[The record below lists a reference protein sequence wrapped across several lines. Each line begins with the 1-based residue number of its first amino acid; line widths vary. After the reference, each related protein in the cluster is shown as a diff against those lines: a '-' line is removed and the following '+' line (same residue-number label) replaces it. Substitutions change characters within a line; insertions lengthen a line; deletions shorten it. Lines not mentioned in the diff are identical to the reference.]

1 MIDLS
6 VSPKPFESRTV
17 GELVT
22 EDYRRGITF
31 KQFGIDFC
39 CGGGTSIAE
48 ACAAK
53 NVDVDTLRKALE
65 NVTESGSPGVP
76 ARAATW
82 SPSFLADYIVNQHH
96 AYVRE
101 RVPVLRKFTARVAA
115 VHGHHYTELLEIRD
129 IFTALAAELE
139 AHMADEESIFP
150 EIGRADV
157 SGRLGELEQEHAEAG
172 EAMARIRALSSDY
185 TPPEGACNT
194 FRAAYAGLKEF
205 EEDLH
210 AHVHL
215 ENNILFPKLSATG
228 R

>member
-6 VSPKPFESRTV
+6 VSPTPFEKRTV
-17 GELVT
+17 GEVVA

-39 CGGGTSIAE
+39 CGGGKTIGE
-48 ACAAK
+48 ACANK
-53 NVDVDTLRKALE
+53 GVELNVLRNAIE
-65 NVTESGSPGVP
+65 NVSESGSPGVP

-101 RVPVLRKFTARVAA
+101 RVPVLRKFTTRVAA
-115 VHGHHYTELLEIRD
+115 VHGHHYTELDEIRD
-129 IFTALAAELE
+129 TFRALADDLE
-139 AHMADEESIFP
+139 AHMANEESIFP
-150 EIGRADV
+150 QIGQTDV
-157 SGRLGELEQEHAEAG
+157 SGRLGELEKEHTAAG
-172 EAMARIRALSSDY
+172 DAMARIRELTGNY

-215 ENNILFPKLSATG
+215 ENNILFPKLVG
-228 R
+228 

>member
-1 MIDLS
+1 MIDATI
-6 VSPKPFESRTV
+6 SPKPFELRTV
-17 GELVT
+17 GEVVA

-39 CGGGTSIAE
+39 CGGGKTIGE
-48 ACAAK
+48 ACANK
-53 NVDVDTLRKALE
+53 GVEVDVLRNAIE
-65 NVTESGSPGVP
+65 NVSEANSPGVP

-82 SPSFLADYIVNQHH
+82 SATFLADYIVNQHH

-115 VHGHHYTELLEIRD
+115 VHGHHYTELDEIRD
-129 IFTALAAELE
+129 IFSTLADELE

-150 EIGRADV
+150 EIGRTDV
-157 SGRLGELEQEHAEAG
+157 SGRLAELEQEHTEAG
-172 EAMARIRALSSDY
+172 EAMARIRELTSDY

-194 FRAAYAGLKEF
+194 FHAAYAGLKEF

-215 ENNILFPKLSATG
+215 ENNILFPKLA
-228 R
+228 

>member
-6 VSPKPFESRTV
+6 VSPKPFELRTV
-17 GELVT
+17 GEVVT

-39 CGGGTSIAE
+39 CGGGKSIAE

-53 NVDVDTLRKALE
+53 KVDVETLRKAIE
-65 NVTESGSPGVP
+65 NVSETGAPGVP

-82 SPSFLADYIVNQHH
+82 SASFLADYIVNQHH

-115 VHGHHYTELLEIRD
+115 VHGHHYTELQEIRD
-129 IFTALAAELE
+129 IFSTLADELE
-139 AHMADEESIFP
+139 AHMADEEAIFP

-157 SGRLGELEQEHAEAG
+157 SGRLGELEQEHTEAG
-172 EAMARIRALSSDY
+172 EAMARIRALSGDY

-215 ENNILFPKLSATG
+215 ENNILFPKLMG
-228 R
+228 